1 MTLPALNTD
10 QEDEVSATPAGAPP
24 LPLERHAVAAA
35 RALEATKLQAERAL
49 LLLQWTPRDEQ
60 AVFQALNA
68 VNASWSEAWHAYV
81 AFVQVLNC
89 KGQA

>member
-1 MTLPALNTD
+1 MTATSLTTRDP
-10 QEDEVSATPAGAPP
+10 EDEAQAAPSAPP
-24 LPLERHAVAAA
+24 LPLEGHAVAAA

-49 LLLQWTPRDEQ
+49 FLLQWTPRDEQ

-68 VNASWSEAWHAYV
+68 VNANWSEAWHAYV